1 MANQVKYV
9 LMETKEIAA
18 KLVEWCNQGDF
29 EKPYQELYS
38 PKIVSIENDGKGE
51 NAQVEGFEGIQ
62 KKGEWWQ
69 ENFEVHS
76 STASQPIVADNWFS
90 VKFEMDTTHKPSGQ
104 RSTTSEIAVYQV
116 EEGKIVKEQFFY
128 DQ

>member
-1 MANQVKYV
+1 
-9 LMETKEIAA
+9 METNEIAK
-18 KLVEWCNQGDF
+18 KLVDWCRQGEF

-51 NAQVEGFEGIQ
+51 GAYVEGFEGIQ

-76 STASQPIVADNWFS
+76 TEVSEPLVADNWFS
-90 VKFEMDTTHKPSGQ
+90 VRFDMDTTHKPSGQ
-104 RSTTSEIAVYQV
+104 RSKMSEIAVYEV
-116 EEGKIVKEQFFY
+116 KEGKIVKEQFFY
-128 DQ
+128 DQDEA